1 MKNTAHFD
9 HWLPRVPKTLSV
21 PETTIFENLSM
32 TEQKYPNKIAIE
44 YYGSSMTYSEFLNE
58 VETLAGYLKNK
69 LNIEKGENVLLFM
82 QNSPQF
88 LISMFAILRIQAVIV
103 PINPMSITNE
113 LEFFVKDGNI
123 KHGLIGQ
130 ELYEKVA
137 APLVKNKI
145 LEQQIIARSE
155 EHTSELQSRGHLVC
169 RLL

>member
-1 MKNTAHFD
+1 
-9 HWLPRVPKTLSV
+9 
-21 PETTIFENLSM
+21 
-32 TEQKYPNKIAIE
+32 
-44 YYGSSMTYSEFLNE
+44 
-58 VETLAGYLKNK
+58 
-69 LNIEKGENVLLFM
+69 NVLLFM

-145 LEQQIIARSE
+145 LEQPIIAAYSTYPNTVLWSNALKADTISDAYTGE
-155 EHTSELQSRGHLVC
+155 IDDTAMIPYTSGTTGVPKGCVHTNKTIQANIHSAFFWMSLTPNSVPLTTLPLFHVTGVVH
-169 RLL
+169 

>member
-1 MKNTAHFD
+1 
-9 HWLPRVPKTLSV
+9 
-21 PETTIFENLSM
+21 M

-82 QNSPQF
+82 QNYPQF

-113 LEFFVKDGNI
+113 LEFFVKDVNI
-123 KHGLIGQ
+123 KQVLDR
-130 ELYEKVA
+130 KSV
-137 APLVKNKI
+137 V
-145 LEQQIIARSE
+145 
-155 EHTSELQSRGHLVC
+155 
-169 RLL
+169 

>member
-1 MKNTAHFD
+1 
-9 HWLPRVPKTLSV
+9 
-21 PETTIFENLSM
+21 
-32 TEQKYPNKIAIE
+32 
-44 YYGSSMTYSEFLNE
+44 MTYSEFLNE

-145 LEQQIIARSE
+145 LEQPIIAARSE

-169 RLL
+169 

>member
-1 MKNTAHFD
+1 
-9 HWLPRVPKTLSV
+9 
-21 PETTIFENLSM
+21 
-32 TEQKYPNKIAIE
+32 
-44 YYGSSMTYSEFLNE
+44 
-58 VETLAGYLKNK
+58 
-69 LNIEKGENVLLFM
+69 M

-145 LEQQIIARSE
+145 LEQPIIAAYSTYTNPNKALGKIPE
-155 EHTSELQSRGHLVC
+155 EAKMPVVDYPKIGRASC
-169 RLL
+169 RERV